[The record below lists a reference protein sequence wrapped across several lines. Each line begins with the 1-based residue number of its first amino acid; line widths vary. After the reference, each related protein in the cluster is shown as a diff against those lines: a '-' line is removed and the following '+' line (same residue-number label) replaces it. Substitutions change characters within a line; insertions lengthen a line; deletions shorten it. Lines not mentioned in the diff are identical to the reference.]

1 MKMKKFLSLI
11 LSLLM
16 LTGIFSLAT
25 FAKEPLP
32 LEAGLDELCSQF
44 VYGKGPETD
53 GYAIDYRYFSPVK
66 ENDSTK
72 YPLVVWLHGMGDG
85 AYDGKQVTEQEA
97 ALWSSAEY
105 QSRFKNAGG
114 AFIIAPRSLEENE
127 LYWDDCLIY
136 PLRAALDNFIAQN
149 KDNIDMS
156 RIYVG
161 GYSMGGKMTLKMA
174 VAYPEMFAATFP
186 ICPAWVPD
194 TEATAKLSDMPIWLT
209 SSAADPTV
217 GYFTWVMPTWKNLI
231 STTNKPEN
239 CRFSTLSVVC
249 YPNGVPV
256 YSSHF
261 SWYAVTNDMF
271 SYDNG
276 DYPLMKT
283 VDGNGEKVILT
294 YPDGMISW
302 LCSFTSDYDGA
313 PAADKGNAEARG
325 GYGVKTG
332 FALIG
337 EFIKNFIEYIFSSLK
352 MF

>member
-1 MKMKKFLSLI
+1 MKFRKALSII
-11 LSLLM
+11 LSIILLM
-16 LTGIFSLAT
+16 TAGSIIAGAEERVPASLNDGKEALLGQFEYGI
-25 FAKEPLP
+25 
-32 LEAGLDELCSQF
+32 
-44 VYGKGPETD
+44 GPETE
-53 GYAIDYRYFSPVK
+53 GYAIDYRYYSPVG
-66 ENDSTK
+66 ENDDTK
-72 YPLVVWLHGMGDG
+72 YPLVIWLHGMGDG
-85 AYDGKQVTEQEA
+85 EFDGKQISA
-97 ALWSSAEY
+97 HDASRLASAEL
-105 QSRFKNAGG
+105 QSRFTNGG
-114 AFIIAPRSLEENE
+114 AYIFAPRSLEEKE
-127 LYWDDCLIY
+127 LYWADELIV
-136 PLRAALDNFIAQN
+136 PVRAAIDDFIAKN
-149 KDNIDMS
+149 SNVDVS

-174 VAYPEMFAATFP
+174 VAYPEMFAAAFP
-186 ICPAWVPD
+186 ICPAWVPG